1 MNFSKLNFK
10 INAFITA
17 VAVFTFTACNNSDET
32 ANNSPEGDT
41 TVNASTSADTSV
53 ATHLP
58 KKRRG
63 IAAISIKEDD
73 ITVKIEKDKTG
84 YYNRTEIA
92 PAYPGGQNALENY
105 INNSIV
111 YPQEAI
117 DNNAEGTVYVQ
128 FGVDENGNISNVST
142 NGKKLGYGLDE
153 EAMRAVSQMPKW
165 TPGQV
170 KGKSVKT
177 WRTLPVTYKLES

>member
-1 MNFSKLNFK
+1 MNFSKLNFR

-17 VAVFTFTACNNSDET
+17 LAVFTFTACNNNDKT
-32 ANNSPEGDT
+32 ANNSPAGD
-41 TVNASTSADTSV
+41 STANTSTAGDTSV
-53 ATHLP
+53 ATNLP
-58 KKRRG
+58 VKRRG
-63 IAAISIKEDD
+63 SAATSVKEDD
-73 ITVKIEKDKTG
+73 ITVKIEKDKIG
-84 YYNRTEIA
+84 YYNRTEMA
-92 PAYPGGQNALENY
+92 PAYPGGQSALENY
-105 INNSIV
+105 ISNSIG